1 MGCDTQQ
8 MDWPLRFGIFLA
20 PFHRPGQDP
29 TLLLERDLALIEHL
43 DRLGYHEAWVGEHHS
58 GGWEIISSPEV
69 FIAVASQR
77 TRSIR
82 LGTGVSSL
90 PYHHPYLLA
99 DRMVLLDH
107 LTRGRVMFGVGPGQL
122 VSDAAMLGI
131 EPQRQR
137 EMMEESLEAIVAL
150 LDGDEPV
157 SREAGW
163 FTLKDATL
171 QLRPYTHPRFEICVA
186 ATFSPSG
193 PKAAARFGCGLLSVA
208 ATQEAGFDALGYHWG
223 VMEEVAAAHDRTAD
237 RRAWRLMGP
246 MHIAETEEQARTDVR
261 YGLEQL
267 QAYLH
272 HILPLPPEDFASL
285 DERLDH
291 GNATG
296 SMIVGTPDM
305 AAAQIE
311 RLQKQSGGFGAYLFM
326 GGDFANREATF
337 RSYEL
342 FATEVMPRF
351 TGQAAAPLASAA
363 WVGAPGT
370 TWADQT
376 LQAVG
381 KAMTDYGAAKKAP
394 TG

>member
-1 MGCDTQQ
+1 
-8 MDWPLRFGIFLA
+8 MDWPLRFGIFMA

-29 TLLLERDLALIEHL
+29 TLLLERDLQLIEHL
-43 DRLGYHEAWVGEHHS
+43 DRLGYAEAWVGEHHS
-58 GGWEIISSPEV
+58 GGWEIIASPEV

-90 PYHHPYLLA
+90 PYHNPLMLA

-107 LTRGRVMFGVGPGQL
+107 LTRGRTMLGVGPGQL
-122 VSDAAMLGI
+122 VSDAGMLGI
-131 EPQRQR
+131 DPRRQR

-150 LDGDEPV
+150 LEGTAPV
-157 SREAGW
+157 TRDTGW
-163 FTLKDATL
+163 FTLREASL
-171 QLRPYTHPRFEICVA
+171 QLRPYTVPRFEICVA

-193 PKAAARFGCGLLSVA
+193 PSAAGRFGCGLLSVA
-208 ATQEAGFDALGYHWG
+208 ATQEQGFDALGYHWG
-223 VMEEVAAAHDRTAD
+223 VMEEVAAAHGQTVD

-246 MHIAETEEQARTDVR
+246 MHIAETEAQARAEVR
-261 YGLEQL
+261 YGLEATF
-267 QAYLH
+267 AYLH
-272 HILPLPPEDFASL
+272 HILPLPPDDFASI
-285 DERLDH
+285 DERIDS

-296 SMIVGTPDM
+296 AMIVGTPDM

-326 GGDFANREATF
+326 GADWASREATF

-342 FATEVMPRF
+342 FAAEVMPRF
-351 TGQAAAPLASAA
+351 TGQAAGPLGSAA

-370 TWADQT
+370 TWAEQT
-376 LQAVG
+376 ADAVG
-381 KAMTDYGAAKKAP
+381 KAMADYEAAKQAP
-394 TG
+394 PG

>member
-1 MGCDTQQ
+1 MQP
-8 MDWPLRFGIFLA
+8 PLRFGIFLA
-20 PFHRPGQDP
+20 PFHRPGQNP
-29 TLLLERDLALIEHL
+29 TWLLERDLQLIEHL
-43 DRLGYHEAWVGEHHS
+43 DRLGFHEAWVGEHHS

-69 FIAVASQR
+69 FVGVAAQR
-77 TRSIR
+77 TRAIR

-131 EPQRQR
+131 EPTRQR

-150 LDGDEPV
+150 LEGDAPV
-157 SREAGW
+157 SRDRGW
-163 FTLKDATL
+163 FKMVEATL
-171 QLRPYTHPRFEICVA
+171 QLRPFTHPRFEICVA

-193 PKAAARFGCGLLSVA
+193 PKTAARFGCGLLSVA
-208 ATQEAGFDALGYHWG
+208 ATQASGFDALGYHWG
-223 VMEEVAAAHDRTAD
+223 VMEEVAAVHGRHVDRS
-237 RRAWRLMGP
+237 AWRLMGP
-246 MHIAETEEQARTDVR
+246 MHVAETEAQARRDVA
-261 YGLEQL
+261 YGLEAV

-272 HILPLPPEDFASL
+272 HVLPLPPDEFSSL
-285 DERLDH
+285 DERIDA

-311 RLQKQSGGFGAYLFM
+311 RLVEQSGGFGAFLLM
-326 GGDFANREATF
+326 GADFADREATF

-342 FATEVMPRF
+342 FASEVMPRF
-351 TGQAAAPLASAA
+351 TGQAAAPLASAS
-363 WVGAPGT
+363 WVGAPGAP
-370 TWADQT
+370 WAEQT
-376 LQAVG
+376 LQAVT
-381 KAMTDYGAAKKAP
+381 KAMTDYEAAK
-394 TG
+394 GG